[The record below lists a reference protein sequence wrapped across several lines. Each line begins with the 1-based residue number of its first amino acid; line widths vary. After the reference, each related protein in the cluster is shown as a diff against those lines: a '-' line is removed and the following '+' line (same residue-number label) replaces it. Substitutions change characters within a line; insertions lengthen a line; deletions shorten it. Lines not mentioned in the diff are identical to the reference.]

1 MIVLYHQIKISIGF
15 WCRRRLNPKSLIQ
28 PSEIL
33 PVELTE
39 THKYGATTFYI
50 LGLKLKEF
58 TKINCMQRWE
68 AI

>member
-28 PSEIL
+28 PSETL
-33 PVELTE
+33 PVELTG
-39 THKYGATTFYI
+39 THKYGATMFYI

>member
-28 PSEIL
+28 PSETL
-33 PVELTE
+33 PVELTG